1 MATLAQRGAPTEG
14 TRFYLI
20 MACVMALVI
29 IAGFSVNLAMG
40 RSSFALPPAFHLHGV
55 IFMGWLGLY
64 LAQALT
70 IATGNRALHRQ
81 LGKLAYVWVPA
92 MVAAGVMIIL
102 VAVRGTGGPF
112 FFAQNEFLIS
122 NLAGLLVFGGLA
134 LWSLKARRYT
144 GWHRRLMLVAMSVL
158 TGPGLGRLLP
168 MPMLIPYAWPLANLF
183 TLAFPVIGMIADWRR
198 DGRVQRTADQ
208 VGFEIGGRPLQFDD
222 PAKRPLGICKTAL
235 LHVDWRDHRPTAH
248 IVGGLFELRLDPARM
263 LIRQRAVPA
272 GIGLD
277 LGPGSQAWA
286 LGDMVRIRQIVVT
299 PGALT
304 RVALKRGSL
313 VVNSSQ
319 GGGSKDT
326 WVLADEGTAP

>member
-1 MATLAQRGAPTEG
+1 MATLAQRGAPAEG
-14 TRFYLI
+14 TRFFLI
-20 MACVMALVI
+20 MALVMALVI
-29 IAGFSVNLAMG
+29 VAGFSLNLAMG

-168 MPMLIPYAWPLANLF
+168 MPLLIPNAWTIAVSASF
-183 TLAFPVIGMIADWRR
+183 IFPVIGMLADWRTR
-198 DGRVQRTADQ
+198 GRVHPAYWWGMGIN
-208 VGFEIGGRPLQFDD
+208 VGAFVASMLL
-222 PAKRPLGICKTAL
+222 AWSPLGYAITEWVIAGTSGAE
-235 LHVDWRDHRPTAH
+235 RPMAAF
-248 IVGGLFELRLDPARM
+248 LP
-263 LIRQRAVPA
+263 
-272 GIGLD
+272 
-277 LGPGSQAWA
+277 PGFA
-286 LGDMVRIRQIVVT
+286 M
-299 PGALT
+299 
-304 RVALKRGSL
+304 
-313 VVNSSQ
+313 
-319 GGGSKDT
+319 
-326 WVLADEGTAP
+326 